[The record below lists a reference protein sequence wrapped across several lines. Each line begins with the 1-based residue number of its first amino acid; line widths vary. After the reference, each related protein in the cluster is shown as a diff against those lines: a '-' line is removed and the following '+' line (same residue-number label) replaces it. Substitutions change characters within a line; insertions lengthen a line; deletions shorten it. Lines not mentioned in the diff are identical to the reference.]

1 MDNRNEAVWKYVS
14 IALMAV
20 IVVLLLFTL
29 SALSK
34 VQRVTSDPAN
44 FARSAALKTN
54 PARLQVEI
62 PPNIYWVADLVE
74 QALPFVVHVRTRSVP
89 EKSNK
94 ESPGGEV
101 FKELPNDQGSDPN
114 SNQGDAWERF
124 HQQFPWFDF
133 QIPDMPEDYSQIPQ
147 EGVGS
152 GFIVSHDGHIVTNAH
167 VIDKMQEIT
176 VVLNDGTEY
185 EAKLVGTDNLKDI
198 AVLKIGAKNLP
209 TAALGD
215 SDKVR
220 IGEPAIAIGS
230 PFGLEATVTEGIVS
244 TTARDPRELSMPSD
258 VRRVRTLI
266 QTDASINQ
274 GNSGGPLLNAE
285 GEVIGVNQAIL
296 PYGRGI
302 GFAIP
307 INEVKSS
314 IDQIVKH
321 GKVTYPGIGIYVQD
335 VAKEYME
342 ELKVEV
348 DHGAYVR
355 QVNAGGAADK
365 AGIQPGDVIM
375 EVEGVK
381 IISADGL
388 ITEIQKYGIGEKVT
402 VLVARK
408 GRKSDLKKVSVIL
421 SELDTS
427 EFTPGR

>member
-1 MDNRNEAVWKYVS
+1 MNNRNEAVWKYVS

-29 SALSK
+29 AALTK
-34 VQRVTSDPAN
+34 VQRVTGTPPN
-44 FARSAALKTN
+44 FAQSAALKTS
-54 PARLQVEI
+54 PSQLEVET
-62 PPNIYWVADLVE
+62 PDNIYWVANLVE
-74 QALPFVVHVRTRSVP
+74 KALPFVVHVRTRTIP
-89 EKSNK
+89 QKSGE
-94 ESPGGEV
+94 ESPGGGP
-101 FKELPNDQGSDPN
+101 FKELPNNGGNNDSNNQSDI
-114 SNQGDAWERF
+114 WKRF

-133 QIPDMPEDYSQIPQ
+133 QVPDTPQDYGQIPQ

-152 GFIVSHDGHIVTNAH
+152 GFIVSPDGYLVTNAH
-167 VIDKMQEIT
+167 VVDKMEGFT
-176 VVLNDGTEY
+176 VMLNDGTEY
-185 EAKLVGTDNLKDI
+185 DANLVGTDNLKDI
-198 AVLKIGAKNLP
+198 AVLKISAKNLP
-209 TAALGD
+209 TAVLGD

-244 TTARDPRELSMPSD
+244 TTARDPSELSMPSD

-274 GNSGGPLLNAE
+274 GNSGGPLLNAK

-307 INEVKSS
+307 INEVKGS
-314 IDQIVKH
+314 IDQIIKR
-321 GKVTYPGIGIYVQD
+321 GKVAYPGIGVYVQD
-335 VAKEYME
+335 VTKDYME

-365 AGIQPGDVIM
+365 AGIQPGDVVLEI
-375 EVEGVK
+375 EGVK
-381 IISADGL
+381 INGADDL
-388 ITEIQKYGIGEKVT
+388 ITEIQKYDIGVKVT

-408 GRKSDLKKVSVIL
+408 GLKSNMKKVSVIL
-421 SELDTS
+421 DELDTS